1 MDHGFLKKLCGRWSG
16 TCRTWFEPNKLAD
29 ESEVSGEFTPLQ
41 EGSFVRHT
49 YRGQIQGQD
58 RTGEETIALNTI
70 TKAFQVSWLDSF
82 HMNYALMF
90 SQGQTT
96 ENGFSVIGQ
105 YDAGPDM
112 PRWSWRT
119 EYNLPDDDHLTI
131 TAYNITP
138 DGQEAK
144 AVETT
149 YQREV

>member
-1 MDHGFLKKLCGRWSG
+1 M
-16 TCRTWFEPNKLAD
+16 
-29 ESEVSGEFTPLQ
+29 
-41 EGSFVRHT
+41 RHT

-70 TKAFQVSWLDSF
+70 TKAFQVSWVDSF

-90 SQGQTT
+90 SEGQAT

-105 YDAGPDM
+105 YDVGPDM

-119 EYNLPDDDHLTI
+119 EYQLLHDDHLTI

-144 AVETT
+144 AVETK